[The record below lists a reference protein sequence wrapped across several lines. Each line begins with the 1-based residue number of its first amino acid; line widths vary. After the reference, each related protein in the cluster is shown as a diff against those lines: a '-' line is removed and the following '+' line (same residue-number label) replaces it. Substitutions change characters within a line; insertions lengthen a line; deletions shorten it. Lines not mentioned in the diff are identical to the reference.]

1 MENFDLQLLRAIHSL
16 WSPSVFQNLPVEVKA
31 AMTMSDVERFS
42 LLGEGNP
49 KLSKA
54 GLTFTDGSLTGMS
67 KEGLPETNETDIRNW
82 LKGIRD
88 SGYVSTLFGW
98 F

>member
-1 MENFDLQLLRAIHSL
+1 
-16 WSPSVFQNLPVEVKA
+16 
-31 AMTMSDVERFS
+31 MTITDAELFS

-49 KLSKA
+49 KLSKGA
-54 GLTFTDGSLTGMS
+54 LTFTDGSHFDMG
-67 KEGLPETNETDIRNW
+67 KEGNAEPNESDIRNW

-88 SGYVSTLFGW
+88 SGYVCMPLGW

>member
-1 MENFDLQLLRAIHSL
+1 
-16 WSPSVFQNLPVEVKA
+16 
-31 AMTMSDVERFS
+31 MSDSERFS

-54 GLTFTDGSLTGMS
+54 ALTSTDGSQAIMS
-67 KEGLPETNETDIRNW
+67 KEGLTESNENDLRNW

-88 SGYVSTLFGW
+88 SRCVFILSGSVLSNLTS
-98 F
+98 